1 LSRAYQATLSG
12 MSVYRASRQYGV
24 PKSTLRDRTRHN
36 VAIDCRLGGDMLFT
50 RLEQKN
56 LVDHIVYMARVGYG
70 YTITD
75 IAYDYDVSIGKE
87 VRAKEKLSQGWIY
100 AFLGRWKEELKVVK
114 PQKLTLAIAQCN
126 QGNIDNYFKDL
137 NKILDDHHLKTA
149 HERIY
154 IVDESGFSTEHS
166 PLKIVCGSN

>member
-1 LSRAYQATLSG
+1 
-12 MSVYRASRQYGV
+12 
-24 PKSTLRDRTRHN
+24 
-36 VAIDCRLGGDMLFT
+36 MLFT
-50 RLEQKN
+50 RLEEKT

-75 IAYDYDVSIGKE
+75 CQHIAYDYAVSIGKE
-87 VRAKEKLSQGWIY
+87 VRAKEKVSQGWIY

-114 PQKLTLAIAQCN
+114 PQKLTLARAQCN

-149 HERIY
+149 PKRIY
-154 IVDESGFSTEHS
+154 NVDESGFSTEHS
-166 PLKIVCGSN
+166 PLKIVCGSNLKASPSHRQDPRQLLSSEEEMLWATSYHLTMCFQA